1 MINKSKLKKMI
12 TEILKFDEGQLI
24 QITTE
29 EGTRTYE
36 ARKEQNDFLM
46 LWCVDQTDIPIIW
59 EDKYMNYMDIIFS
72 LMQDCTSGIITD
84 VKVIKK

>member
-24 QITTE
+24 QITTK
-29 EGTRTYE
+29 EGTHIYE
-36 ARKEQNDFLM
+36 VQKEQNNFLM
-46 LWCVDQTDIPIIW
+46 LWCIDHTDIPMVW
-59 EDKYMNYMDIIFS
+59 GDTYANYMDIICN
-72 LMQDCTSGIITD
+72 LMQDCTSGIITN